1 MRRTE
6 KEGIEIHQE
15 ANVNIVDW
23 LLAID
28 FDVGQTSG
36 EPKR

>member
-1 MRRTE
+1 MRRKE
-6 KEGIEIHQE
+6 KERIKIDQE

-28 FDVGQTSG
+28 FDVGQSRG
-36 EPKR
+36 ESKR